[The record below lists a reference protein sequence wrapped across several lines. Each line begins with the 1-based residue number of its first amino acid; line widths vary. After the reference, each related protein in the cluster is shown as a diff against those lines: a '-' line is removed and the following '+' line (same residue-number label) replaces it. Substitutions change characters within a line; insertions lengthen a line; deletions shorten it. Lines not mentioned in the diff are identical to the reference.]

1 MTKSG
6 DAFSCR
12 WGILGCGTDAAQFAA
27 DLQSNQT
34 TASSSSKPLIKH
46 TIVAVAS
53 TIEKEA
59 RAFADTHVRLNKG
72 DDKKA
77 KHVEAFGTS
86 TELHAH
92 PSIDAIYIGGPQIER
107 YREATSAIRGGKA
120 VLLYKPIAMT
130 RIEAGELCE
139 LAERDK
145 KHWLGIVMRKQSQ
158 EKGLLWAADECAIGI
173 SASKAES
180 EKLTWNESLSIL
192 EALDEIRESG
202 SPLTI
207 HHPTTAAFPKIE
219 SPEEVRTSLD
229 GTNHIIQPK
238 RTPSRSSERSDATFH
253 SSHANT
259 GDDSLN
265 GSSVSKAALRS
276 QVHELKHVLR
286 QKNAIITTLEQKAGI
301 QSSSSG
307 ARRVPRSRNSLPAAG
322 AASLS
327 PLLGGGGRRS
337 RASSMER
344 TTDSF
349 QSSDSNHL
357 SENNKEPFSD
367 IANTADTPGN
377 GNGMAIN
384 RRRRKDANSS
394 GLTNG
399 YSTPEQ
405 SPLSNQLGL
414 ETVPE
419 GRKGSQLALGE
430 GFLSPTIASE
440 NRRLANTA
448 AVLGSPVTSS
458 PGQFTPASQSGGQ
471 ASKGSGKVIE
481 SLTNELNAARS
492 ALDDTKMQL
501 RTCQRT
507 VTSLQRSL
515 DETREALGRSRAEN
529 EASVQMLSRK
539 DRQHQEVLE
548 RARKAEAESKELGK
562 SSREWG
568 ARVRK
573 IEAELGEERVTKQ
586 RAEMQYD
593 AISTTWKQ
601 TREAWEKEMKELRMT
616 HGETAKRNRE
626 ALEEMQKR
634 YKQVDQEGE
643 RVHAAIADLQE
654 ERTKAA
660 RSVIGPVNELME
672 QLREHEKHT
681 SSHDIAVEEVQSEL
695 KRILRL
701 MRTPT

>member
-6 DAFSCR
+6 DPITCR
-12 WGILGCGTDAAQFAA
+12 WGILGCGPDAAQFVA
-27 DLQSNQT
+27 DLQSNHPN
-34 TASSSSKPLIKH
+34 ASSSSKPLIKH
-46 TIVAVAS
+46 IIIAVAS
-53 TIEKEA
+53 SIEKDA
-59 RAFADTHVRLNKG
+59 RAFADAHVRLEKG
-72 DDKKA
+72 NDKKV

-92 PSIDAIYIGGPQIER
+92 PAIDAIYVGGPQVER

-145 KHWLGIVMRKQSQ
+145 KHWLGIVMRKQSV

-173 SASKAES
+173 STSKAES
-180 EKLTWNESLSIL
+180 EKLAWNESLSIL

-202 SPLTI
+202 SPFAI
-207 HHPTTAAFPKIE
+207 YHSTTAAFPKIE
-219 SPEEVRTSLD
+219 TPEEVRTSLD
-229 GTNHIIQPK
+229 GTNHIAHTK
-238 RTPSRSSERSDATFH
+238 RSPSRSSERSDATFH

-265 GSSVSKAALRS
+265 GSSISKAALRS
-276 QVHELKHVLR
+276 QVHELKHIIR
-286 QKNAIITTLEQKAGI
+286 QKTAIITSLEQKTGN
-301 QSSSSG
+301 QTPSSG
-307 ARRVPRSRNSLPAAG
+307 ARRAPRSRNSLPAVG

-327 PLLGGGGRRS
+327 PLIGGRRS

-349 QSSDSNHL
+349 QSSDSNHP
-357 SENNKEPFSD
+357 SEINKEPFSD

-377 GNGMAIN
+377 GNGMTVN

-448 AVLGSPVTSS
+448 VLGSPVTSS
-458 PGQFTPASQSGGQ
+458 PGQFAPSSQSAGQ
-471 ASKGSGKVIE
+471 TPKGSGKVIE

-492 ALDDTKMQL
+492 ALDDTKAQL

-507 VTSLQRSL
+507 VTSLQKSL

-529 EASVQMLSRK
+529 EASGQMLSRK
-539 DRQHQEVLE
+539 DRQHQEVLD
-548 RARKAEAESKELGK
+548 RARKAEAEAKELGK

-586 RAEMQYD
+586 RAEMQYE

-616 HGETAKRNRE
+616 HGETAKRNRD
-626 ALEEMQKR
+626 ALDEMRRR
-634 YKQVDQEGE
+634 YKEVDNEGE
-643 RVHAAIADLQE
+643 RVHVAIADLQE
-654 ERTKAA
+654 ERAKAA

-672 QLREHEKHT
+672 ELREHENHT
-681 SSHDIAVEEVQSEL
+681 SSHDTAVEEVQSEL

-701 MRTPT
+701 MRTPTK